1 MLDGTEDFEVVGDA
15 AKAAEAVVLMA
26 SKSPDLILIDAE
38 THDMKD
44 LETIRL
50 LMDRGYTGSIV
61 TIGCEIDQLEEA
73 IQLGVM
79 GYVTKDESASEI
91 LAVMR
96 GVAQGDFAFGPSV
109 MRTTQGMELA
119 LGYIRYITG
128 EKGGARETGSERIA
142 GPGDESGEPA
152 QRVPAGDVTGP
163 LLTEPGA
170 ESTNVGRATP
180 LSAGSEGPEHT
191 AELSKHPTE
200 STKVGSV
207 KAKIPV
213 SGDVELVIGPLV
225 ETPQILEL
233 YQWLREVAYAEFY
246 SVDWSTTRDSTMK
259 ATIRRPVP
267 LLQMLGQLPQV
278 VDVTVEPPAD
288 GDLSY
293 IRVRLVLRS

>member
-1 MLDGTEDFEVVGDA
+1 MKGITTLLVLSNGPVQQDIRAMLDGTEDFEVVGDA

-109 MRTTQGMELA
+109 MRTTQGD
-119 LGYIRYITG
+119 
-128 EKGGARETGSERIA
+128 GASPRI
-142 GPGDESGEPA
+142 
-152 QRVPAGDVTGP
+152 
-163 LLTEPGA
+163 
-170 ESTNVGRATP
+170 
-180 LSAGSEGPEHT
+180 H
-191 AELSKHPTE
+191 
-200 STKVGSV
+200 
-207 KAKIPV
+207 
-213 SGDVELVIGPLV
+213 
-225 ETPQILEL
+225 
-233 YQWLREVAYAEFY
+233 
-246 SVDWSTTRDSTMK
+246 
-259 ATIRRPVP
+259 
-267 LLQMLGQLPQV
+267 
-278 VDVTVEPPAD
+278 
-288 GDLSY
+288 
-293 IRVRLVLRS
+293 